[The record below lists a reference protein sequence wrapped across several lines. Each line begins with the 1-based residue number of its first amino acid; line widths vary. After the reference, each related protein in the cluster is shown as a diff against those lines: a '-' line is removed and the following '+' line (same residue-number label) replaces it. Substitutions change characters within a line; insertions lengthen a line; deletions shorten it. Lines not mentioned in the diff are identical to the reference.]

1 MHPAQTPRVGQALP
15 DRRQSELLA
24 RFHRPVRRRLTHRRG
39 FTLVEML
46 IAVAITLVMMAAV
59 VTVFAN
65 ISDSVQKRRA
75 TVEMSN
81 SIRHV
86 RNVLQQ
92 DLAGATCP
100 TIPWQRPESN
110 HGYLEIIEGPHSDFY
125 PTTLVTDADRDGRPE
140 TDAGL
145 NPTVSS
151 VPGSNLALP
160 SDWVTDGAALGDY
173 DDILMLTVRNEK
185 EPFVG
190 RVPGAI
196 YDQERPKSFQDWPDS
211 TIRSPLAEV
220 VWFAVENPAEQ
231 LNAGGYFGEPGF
243 RTIYRRTLLVAPWLD
258 PYRRLGKDDTY
269 VDSYPGVVR
278 ILGGLARDQVA
289 QAIAALIS
297 FQERYDLSV
306 RLEWDPLL
314 QFGQGNPGRWKIVA
328 NTLADLTKREN
339 RYEHHG
345 CLLKQNASNRQY
357 PFAAASVG
365 IDYNNGNPQVT
376 LLVDPSRN
384 PSGQFDVLQPSSPA
398 QGEAVVIN
406 SSVRQ
411 LRLDQANLGIGYRV
425 RPFAYVNDSNASRP
439 ATVRAIVNSD
449 GQVVYLTAGFVP
461 LGGARRGEDVML
473 TDALAFD
480 VRVYD
485 PGAPL
490 LGPINQTNSD
500 VVVEPGDAGWSTYL
514 QLPNDVA
521 VYGYGAYVD
530 LGYLGLHSR
539 WRYPSTNTVLN
550 MPPLSVTPQFAVAPR
565 TRSKLNLLGQTQ
577 PYYEPYRVYDTWSF
591 HYENNGINEDGDTY
605 FDPVTNT
612 NLPLIDEGTNGFDDA
627 GDYILDPSANPP
639 TFVTDIRHGVDD
651 PGERETAPPY
661 DVPLRGMQVR
671 LRAYER
677 DSRQVREVGVKQH
690 FVPE

>member
-1 MHPAQTPRVGQALP
+1 MHPAESARVRQPFQADL
-15 DRRQSELLA
+15 RRSELLA
-24 RFHRPVRRRLTHRRG
+24 ECPGQVRQESLTYRRG

-110 HGYLEIIEGPHSDFY
+110 HGYLEIIEGPASDFS
-125 PTTLVTDADRDGRPE
+125 PSTLIDRDLTNGQLDFE
-140 TDAGL
+140 TSA
-145 NPTVSS
+145 
-151 VPGSNLALP
+151 VPGSNLLQTKITAGSLL
-160 SDWVTDGAALGDY
+160 SDSVTDGAALGDF

-190 RVPGAI
+190 RVPGNAVNGNGE
-196 YDQERPKSFQDWPDS
+196 QLGFQQWGDE
-211 TIRSPLAEV
+211 TLRSPLAEV
-220 VWFAVENPAEQ
+220 IWFSVENPADDQDPTE
-231 LNAGGYFGEPGF
+231 YFGEPGF
-243 RTIYRRTLLVAPWLD
+243 RTIYRRTLLIAPSLD
-258 PYRRLGKDDTY
+258 LGIVIRANN
-269 VDSYPGVVR
+269 VDVRMGPGVMRVIPR
-278 ILGGLARDQVA
+278 VGRDRLDLALACLVA
-289 QAIAALIS
+289 

-306 RLEWDPLL
+306 RLEWDPLI
-314 QFGQGNPGRWKIVA
+314 PAWKIVA

-345 CLLKQNASNRQY
+345 YGFRQNDPPRPAWFSRY
-357 PFAAASVG
+357 PFAVASSG
-365 IDYNNGNPQVT
+365 LYYNSDS
-376 LLVDPSRN
+376 LAFRVDPEL
-384 PSGQFDVLQPSSPA
+384 QQPSDRARGNAILRAPTQSVDRYVLT
-398 QGEAVVIN
+398 QGSEGRGYVI
-406 SSVRQ
+406 
-411 LRLDQANLGIGYRV
+411 
-425 RPFAYVNDSNASRP
+425 RPFVYIDDENDSPNAPKHP
-439 ATVRAIVNSD
+439 APVRALVNAE
-449 GQVVYLTAGFVP
+449 GQVVYLTAGLVP
-461 LGGARRGEDVML
+461 LGGNRRGEDVML
-473 TDALAFD
+473 SDALAFD

-490 LGPINQTNSD
+490 LGLGPNPSASNQNISD
-500 VVVEPGDAGWSTYL
+500 VVVEPGDAGWSTFL
-514 QLPNDVA
+514 QLSANQPNDVA

-530 LGYLGLHSR
+530 LGYLGLHNAWKSP
-539 WRYPSTNTVLN
+539 PSAVN
-550 MPPLSVTPQFAVAPR
+550 MPALSVAPQFSIAPR
-565 TRSKLNLLGQTQ
+565 TRSKLNLLGQL
-577 PYYEPYRVYDTWSF
+577 PPYYYEPYRVYDTWSF
-591 HYENNGINEDGDTY
+591 HYENNGLDEDGDG
-605 FDPVTNT
+605 
-612 NLPLIDEGTNGFDDA
+612 LIDEATNGFDNP
-627 GDYILDPSANPP
+627 GEYILDPSANPP
-639 TFVTDIRHGVDD
+639 TTVIDTRHGVDD

>member
-1 MHPAQTPRVGQALP
+1 MHPAQSARF
-15 DRRQSELLA
+15 LLA
-24 RFHRPVRRRLTHRRG
+24 SRPSSLAPRRG

-110 HGYLEIIEGPHSDFY
+110 HGYLEIIEGPASDFS
-125 PTTLVTDADRDGRPE
+125 PSVLLLDGDSDSEPDGIDVQ
-140 TDAGL
+140 TSGL
-145 NPTVSS
+145 
-151 VPGSNLALP
+151 PGSNLVP
-160 SDWVTDGAALGDY
+160 SGWVTDGRALGDH

-190 RVPGAI
+190 RVPANAAAADGTQ
-196 YDQERPKSFQDWPDS
+196 YTFNSNGQDGQWGD
-211 TIRSPLAEV
+211 TTLRSPLAEV
-220 VWFAVENPAEQ
+220 IWFSIENPAEE
-231 LNAGGYFGEPGF
+231 LNPLNYFGEPGF
-243 RTIYRRTLLVAPWLD
+243 RTIYRRTLLIAPSLD
-258 PYRRLGKDDTY
+258 LGIVIRANN
-269 VDSYPGVVR
+269 VDVRMGPGVMRVIPR
-278 ILGGLARDQVA
+278 IGRDRLDLALACLVA
-289 QAIAALIS
+289 
-297 FQERYDLSV
+297 FQERFDLSV

-314 QFGQGNPGRWKIVA
+314 PGAGPNNPGQWKIVA

-345 CLLKQNASNRQY
+345 FLFRSGNPSIRTY
-357 PFAAASVG
+357 PFTVASVG
-365 IDYNNGNPQVT
+365 SVYNNSAQLKFV
-376 LLVDPSRN
+376 VDPEIGSAATPAEGFAIAN
-384 PSGQFDVLQPSSPA
+384 SGAIQQIAIDPN
-398 QGEAVVIN
+398 E
-406 SSVRQ
+406 
-411 LRLDQANLGIGYRV
+411 LGAGYRI
-425 RPFAYVNDSNASRP
+425 RPFAFVNDSNATNP
-439 ATVRAIVNSD
+439 ATVRALVRGSD
-449 GQVVYLTAGFVP
+449 DPAEQQVVYVTAGLVP

-490 LGPINQTNSD
+490 LGNTNAPD
-500 VVVEPGDAGWSTYL
+500 VVVEPGDAGWSEYL
-514 QLPNDVA
+514 LPANFNSTV
-521 VYGYGAYVD
+521 VFGYGAYVD
-530 LGYLGLHSR
+530 LGYLGLHNAWKSP
-539 WRYPSTNTVLN
+539 PSAVN
-550 MPPLSVTPQFAVAPR
+550 MPALSVTPQFSIAPR
-565 TRSKLNLLGQTQ
+565 TRSKLNLLGQL
-577 PYYEPYRVYDTWSF
+577 PPYYYEPYRVYDTWSF
-591 HYENNGINEDGDTY
+591 HYENNGINEDGDTH
-605 FDPVTNT
+605 PVTGA
-612 NLPLIDEGTNGFDDA
+612 PLVDEATNGFDDP
-627 GDYILDPSANPP
+627 GEYILDPSANPP
-639 TFVTDIRHGVDD
+639 TTVIDSRHGVDD
-651 PGERETAPPY
+651 PGERETSPPY